1 MHKGLNVFKDQLS
14 SFIVLK
20 NVHANHNERFLH
32 MTAILK
38 RESEIT
44 SQSGI
49 VLTPCM
55 LGYFFIIICCLLI
68 YLKLHFSKSFFKNSH
83 RVSNS
88 LDQDQAQPYVGPDLG
103 PDCLQR
109 SSAND
114 KLAVKGIN
122 IA

>member
-1 MHKGLNVFKDQLS
+1 MHKGLYVLKDQLS

-38 RESEIT
+38 RESEIA

-49 VLTPCM
+49 VLTLSV
-55 LGYFFIIICCLLI
+55 LGYFFMIICCLLI
-68 YLKLHFSKSFFKNSH
+68 YSKLHFSKSFFKNSH

-88 LDQDQAQPYVGPDLG
+88 LDQDVGPDLG

-122 IA
+122 VA